1 MGFWDDICWH
11 WNFTWNRDLMS
22 YDLKQLDSLI
32 EILNS
37 THLHKYKEEKCW
49 ILDSLLILGFKPFL
63 ADI

>member
-22 YDLKQLDSLI
+22 YDLKQLDCLI

-37 THLHKYKEEKCW
+37 THLHK
-49 ILDSLLILGFKPFL
+49 IVDSLLILGFKPFL

>member
-22 YDLKQLDSLI
+22 YDLKQLDCLI

-37 THLHKYKEEKCW
+37 TQLHK
-49 ILDSLLILGFKPFL
+49 IVDSLLILGLKMKDFV
-63 ADI
+63 D